1 MVRIAALCV
10 LRVPLSAE
18 KITALK
24 RPALAIHHF
33 RRAFGPGSSEKV
45 NLQILRL
52 ERCLIVKEWI
62 KKAMEIVIEVFDV
75 QWLKKVFEHLP

>member
-52 ERCLIVKEWI
+52 GHCLIVKEQI
-62 KKAMEIVIEVFDV
+62 KKTMEIVTEVFDV
-75 QWLKKVFEHLP
+75 QWLKKVFGHLP